1 MCLQVSYASSGHHH
15 GNYSERPEEFYLS
28 QQEWLSGSPALGQ
41 LMMIW
46 MKIKEYMYEIRKD
59 IKVEQL
65 AALLGQAQNSEGSL
79 KIAEG
84 STQKTAQWFQPSEQ
98 NSKR

>member
-1 MCLQVSYASSGHHH
+1 
-15 GNYSERPEEFYLS
+15 
-28 QQEWLSGSPALGQ
+28 
-41 LMMIW
+41 

-79 KIAEG
+79 KTAEG
-84 STQKTAQWFQPSEQ
+84 STQKSAQWFQPSEH